1 MESMQNVCMKMI
13 RLRMAANRR
22 EEQATSANIQAIK
35 WGIFVGLVIIIT
47 IIGQKL
53 NMMSTKAETPIMY
66 LD

>member
-1 MESMQNVCMKMI
+1 MKMI

-35 WGIFVGLVIIIT
+35 KGILVGLVIIIT
-47 IIGQKL
+47 INGQKL